1 MDMFDDRRKRR
12 NGPFDDD
19 FENLLRQ
26 IKEMWENTLRDFSFD
41 QLEPGKPYVYGF
53 NLHVGPDGKPQLDE
67 FGNRPEK
74 MIRDK
79 QVEPTEIEPSAD
91 VIEGDE
97 NVSITVD
104 IPGVEKEDI
113 DLNITDNT
121 LEITVDN
128 PKRNYHKI
136 INLPCD
142 VIPKKTQVT
151 YKNGVLDITI
161 KRRKRKKDHDGYHVN
176 IK

>member
-1 MDMFDDRRKRR
+1 MDMFDDRKKRR
-12 NGPFDDD
+12 NGSFDED
-19 FENLLRQ
+19 FENLFRQ
-26 IKEMWENTLRDFSFD
+26 IMKMWENKLRNFSFD

-53 NLHVGPDGKPQLDE
+53 DLQVGHDGKPTINE
-67 FGNRPEK
+67 FGNHPDK
-74 MIRDK
+74 MIKDK
-79 QVEPTEIEPSAD
+79 QFESKEIEPSAE
-91 VIEGDE
+91 VIESDK

-113 DLNITDNT
+113 DLNITDNA

-128 PKRNYHKI
+128 PKRKYNKK

-142 VIPKKTQVT
+142 VIHKKTQVT
-151 YKNGVLDITI
+151 YKNGVLDVTI
-161 KRRKRKKDHDGYHVN
+161 KRRKRKKDQDGYHVN